1 MPPPPRDR
9 GGAGGGDDGE
19 GEGEGL
25 AAGWWGV
32 QVGFPYAWGV
42 VRGCM
47 HVCLC
52 VWRGGVRGRE
62 GERKGERESIYMD
75 TYIHKCMCVGR

>member
-1 MPPPPRDR
+1 MLPPPPRDR
-9 GGAGGGDDGE
+9 GGAGGGDEGE

-47 HVCLC
+47 HVC
-52 VWRGGVRGRE
+52 V
-62 GERKGERESIYMD
+62 
-75 TYIHKCMCVGR
+75 